1 MINHYNDLAA
11 NERTYLSWLRTALA
25 LIAFGFLLEK
35 FHLFMMTVEM
45 SFGAKDPSTIG
56 PLEHKGG
63 IALVAIGLITIVMAS
78 VRFFRTARLLQSDAQ
93 EEYHTRG
100 ILVLAV
106 LFILIAIF
114 ALLLALRMLS

>member
-45 SFGAKDPSTIG
+45 SFGAKDRATIT

-78 VRFFRTARLLQSDAQ
+78 VRFYRTARLLQSDAQ
-93 EEYHTRG
+93 ETYSIRG
-100 ILVLAV
+100 IIVLGAA
-106 LFILIAIF
+106 FILIAIF
-114 ALLLALRMLS
+114 ALLLASRMLS

>member
-11 NERTYLSWLRTALA
+11 NERSYLSWLRTALA

-45 SFGAKDPSTIG
+45 SFGAKDTATIG

-78 VRFFRTARLLQSDAQ
+78 VRFSRTARLLQSDAQ
-93 EEYHTRG
+93 EAYGTRG
-100 ILVLAV
+100 ILVLGAA
-106 LFILIAIF
+106 FILIAIF